1 MSLKRLEKRRQRR
14 KEKEIKPERNRFL
27 INTKHKIL
35 FVYIFI
41 YIRDITRNKHTIYI

>member
-41 YIRDITRNKHTIYI
+41 YTSGITRFKHTIYI